1 MQGWGR
7 FLKDQMTIQKLRAGE
22 ALSNEGSS
30 QERSRQRVQARRRQA
45 SRTRCPWRS
54 RDGWVLVR

>member
-30 QERSRQRVQARRRQA
+30 QERSRQRVQAGRRQA
-45 SRTRCPWRS
+45 SRTWCPWRS